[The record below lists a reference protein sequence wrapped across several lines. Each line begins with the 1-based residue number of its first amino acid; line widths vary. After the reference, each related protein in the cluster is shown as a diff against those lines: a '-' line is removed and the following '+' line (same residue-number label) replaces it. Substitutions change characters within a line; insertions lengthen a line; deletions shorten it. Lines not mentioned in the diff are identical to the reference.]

1 MVSTYELMEIFLK
14 AKMDPGHRLAFSRH
28 LSERDAIQGKWEIP
42 LYHTTH
48 FATIDGL
55 ISLKHLERFLSTR
68 KIV

>member
-14 AKMDPGHRLAFSRH
+14 GRMDPGHRLAFSRH
-28 LSERDAIQGKWEIP
+28 LLERDTMQGKWEIP

-55 ISLKHLERFLSTR
+55 VSLKNLERFLSTR
-68 KIV
+68 KIA

>member
-14 AKMDPGHRLAFSRH
+14 GQMDPGHRLGFIEH
-28 LSERDAIQGKWEIP
+28 LSVRNVMQGKWEIP

-55 ISLKHLERFLSTR
+55 VSLKNLERFLSTR
-68 KIV
+68 KIA